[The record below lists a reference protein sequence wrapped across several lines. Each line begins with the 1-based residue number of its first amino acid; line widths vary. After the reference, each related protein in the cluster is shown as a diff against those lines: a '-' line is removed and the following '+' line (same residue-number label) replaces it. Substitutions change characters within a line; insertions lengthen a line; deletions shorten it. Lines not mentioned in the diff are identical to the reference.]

1 MPYSSNPSSRMCF
14 DIGVVV
20 CGPNEALVI
29 SGMFQGSGPSY
40 ITGGRAIVCP
50 CIQTVQR
57 ITLNTMTLSIHTTQV
72 YTSQGVPISVVGT
85 AQVKINGSSAEM
97 LESAAEQF
105 GGKDETEIKE
115 ICLATL
121 EGHQRAI
128 MGNMSVEQI
137 YRDRQTFSTK
147 VFEVASQDLYNMGIM
162 VISYT
167 LKDIKDDVG
176 YLASLGQARTAQVKR
191 DALIG
196 EAEARKDSTI
206 AEATAEEQRM
216 EAKLKND
223 TDIAQSKRDYELNK
237 AAYDTEVNSAK
248 AEAELAY
255 SLQAAKVQARI
266 KEEEMQVKVVE
277 RQQNISIQEQEIL
290 RKEKELESKIRA
302 PAEAEK
308 YRLEKIA
315 EAEKARVVL
324 EAEAIAEARALKGEA
339 EAYAIEVKAKAE
351 AEQMAKKADAW
362 KEYKEAALVDMM
374 LQTLPKIAA
383 EVSAPMAQTNKITMV
398 ASGDGPVGA
407 SRVTSEVLDIMGNLP
422 EVVEKMTGV
431 NITQKLAQSG

>member
-1 MPYSSNPSSRMCF
+1 MCL
-14 DIGVVV
+14 DIGIAV

-29 SGMFQGSGPSY
+29 SGMFQGGKPTF
-40 ITGGRAIVCP
+40 INGGRAIVCP

-57 ITLNTMTLSIHTTQV
+57 IPLNTMTLEVHSPRV

-85 AQVKINGSSAEM
+85 AQVKINGSSEEM
-97 LESAAEQF
+97 LGYAAEQF
-105 GGKDETEIKE
+105 GGKPVDQILN
-115 ICLATL
+115 ICLETM

-128 MGNMSVEQI
+128 MGNMSVEEI
-137 YRDRQTFSTK
+137 YRDRKTFSKK
-147 VFEVASQDLYNMGIM
+147 VFEVASVDLHNMGIA

-167 LKDIKDDVG
+167 LKDVRDEVG

-196 EAEARKDSTI
+196 EAEAKKESTI
-206 AEATAEEQRM
+206 AEALAEEQRM
-216 EAKLKND
+216 ESKLVND
-223 TDIAQSKRDYELNK
+223 TEIARSKRDFELKK
-237 AAYDTEVNSAK
+237 AIYDTEVNTAK
-248 AEAELAY
+248 AEAEMAY
-255 SLQAAKVQARI
+255 SLQAAKVQAKI

-277 RQQNISIQEQEIL
+277 RMQNIAIQEQEIM
-290 RKEKELESKIRA
+290 RREKELDSKVRK

-315 EAEKARVVL
+315 EAERQKVVL
-324 EAEAIAEARALKGEA
+324 EAEAEAEATALRGEA

-374 LQTLPKIAA
+374 LKVLPKVAA
-383 EVSAPMAQTNKITMV
+383 EVAGPLSETNKITMV
-398 ASGDGPVGA
+398 ATGDGPIGA
-407 SRVTSEVLDIMGNLP
+407 SRVTNEVLDIMGSLP
-422 EVVEKMTGV
+422 DTVKKMTGV
-431 NITQKLAQSG
+431 DITTRMARA

>member
-1 MPYSSNPSSRMCF
+1 MCL
-14 DIGVVV
+14 DIGIAV

-29 SGMFQGSGPSY
+29 SGMFQGGKPTF
-40 ITGGRAIVCP
+40 INGGRAIVCP

-57 ITLNTMTLSIHTTQV
+57 IPLNTMTLEVHSPRV

-85 AQVKINGSSAEM
+85 AQVKINGSSEEM
-97 LESAAEQF
+97 LGYAAEQF
-105 GGKDETEIKE
+105 GGKPVDQILN
-115 ICLATL
+115 ICLETM

-128 MGNMSVEQI
+128 MGNMSVEEI
-137 YRDRQTFSTK
+137 YRDRKTFSKK
-147 VFEVASQDLYNMGIM
+147 VFEVASVDLHNMGIA

-167 LKDIKDDVG
+167 LKDVRDEVG

-196 EAEARKDSTI
+196 EAEARKDATI
-206 AEATAEEQRM
+206 AEALAEEQRM
-216 EAKLKND
+216 ESKLVND
-223 TDIAQSKRDYELNK
+223 TEIARSKRDFELKK
-237 AAYDTEVNSAK
+237 AVYDTEVNTAK
-248 AEAELAY
+248 AEAEMAY
-255 SLQAAKVQARI
+255 SLQAAKVQAKI

-277 RQQNISIQEQEIL
+277 RMQNIAIQEQEIM
-290 RKEKELESKIRA
+290 RREKELDSKVRK

-315 EAEKARVVL
+315 EAERQKVVL
-324 EAEAIAEARALKGEA
+324 EAEAEAEATALRGEA

-374 LQTLPKIAA
+374 LKVLPKVAA
-383 EVSAPMAQTNKITMV
+383 EVAGPLSETNKITMV
-398 ASGDGPVGA
+398 ATGDGPIGA
-407 SRVTSEVLDIMGNLP
+407 SRVTNEVLDIMGSLP
-422 EVVEKMTGV
+422 DTVKKMTGV
-431 NITQKLAQSG
+431 DITTRMARA